1 MPNFL
6 PTGES
11 GPGRR
16 GAGEGHATAL
26 GHRHVDRI
34 DQGRDKARPAPHGAF
49 MRIFAAMIGV
59 LLLGL
64 SGQACAETMRFA
76 ITRNGDQIGT
86 HSIEINRAGP
96 EISVNIATD
105 LVVKVLFVTAYRF
118 QHMAS
123 ERWVNG
129 RHVALDS
136 TTDNNGTR
144 HQVSIVMKTSG
155 LEMAADGKASRVD
168 RNIMPA
174 SLWNPE
180 LMRRTAMLD
189 AQDGDIL
196 PLSVVDQGMDELTI
210 EARTVK
216 AHHYTI
222 KSRFSQD
229 VWYDEQQRLV
239 QAKLIGRDGSV
250 ILYKPI

>member
-1 MPNFL
+1 M
-6 PTGES
+6 
-11 GPGRR
+11 RC
-16 GAGEGHATAL
+16 
-26 GHRHVDRI
+26 D
-34 DQGRDKARPAPHGAF
+34 APHSAIDRLDEERGNALPAQDGAC
-49 MRIFAAMIGV
+49 MRIIAAMIGV
-59 LLLGL
+59 LLFGV

-86 HSIEINRAGP
+86 HSIQINRAGS

-118 QHMAS
+118 QHTES

-129 RHVALDS
+129 RLVALDS

-144 HQVSIVMKTSG
+144 HQVSIVTKASG
-155 LEMAADGKASRVD
+155 LEMEADGKASRVD
-168 RNIMPA
+168 RNIIPA

-180 LMRRTAMLD
+180 LMRRSVMLD
-189 AQDGDIL
+189 TQDGDIV
-196 PLSVVDQGMDELTI
+196 PLSVVDQGMEELAI
-210 EARTVK
+210 EARIVK

-229 VWYDEQQRLV
+229 VWYDEQQHLV